1 MHTHLEQRAANA
13 AVPGEQLGV
22 LCLVQ
27 GFHLSGGQF
36 LPEPRFEP
44 TYKACCCFVFK
55 GDVGICMLAY
65 LRWIFLISIAR
76 TACGCDYIR
85 DNVLR
90 QEKLGLSL
98 VSFGLLYHRI
108 FVFNK
113 TYLI

>member
-1 MHTHLEQRAANA
+1 MKSNRDKQVAALFSE
-13 AVPGEQLGV
+13 V
-22 LCLVQ
+22 
-27 GFHLSGGQF
+27 
-36 LPEPRFEP
+36 
-44 TYKACCCFVFK
+44 
-55 GDVGICMLAY
+55 MLAY

-98 VSFGLLYHRI
+98 VSFGLLFHRI